1 MIRPF
6 NSFIEENKVKK
17 IIPNFETA
25 KSLIRRSESF
35 LKFCES
41 AAVSEETAPAV
52 FINAYEAAREA
63 GQSLLCK
70 AGFKPFSH
78 EAIISFLNEKYPQLD
93 KSLLH
98 TFDKF
103 RELRNRIVYDADKV
117 SIDEAKEAI
126 DFARKLIGKI
136 KTLK

>member
-6 NSFIEENKVKK
+6 SSFIEENKVKK
-17 IIPNFETA
+17 IMPNFETA
-25 KSLIRRSESF
+25 KSLIRRAESF

-41 AAVSEETAPAV
+41 AKISEKTAPAV

-70 AGFKPFSH
+70 AGFKPYSH
-78 EAIISFLNEKYPQLD
+78 EAIISFIYEKYPEID

-98 TFDKF
+98 TFNRF
-103 RELRNRIVYDADKV
+103 REFRNRIVYNADTV
-117 SIDEAKEAI
+117 SIDDAKEAI
-126 DFARKLIGKI
+126 IFAKKIINKI
-136 KTLK
+136 KSL